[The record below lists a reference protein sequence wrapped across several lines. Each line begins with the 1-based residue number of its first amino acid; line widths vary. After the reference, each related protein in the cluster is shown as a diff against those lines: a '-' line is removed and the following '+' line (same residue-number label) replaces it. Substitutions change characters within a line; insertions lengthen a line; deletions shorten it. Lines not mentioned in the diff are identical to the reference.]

1 MPASSGAR
9 PPKGRR
15 ALIAR
20 RPIASCVATIA
31 LAGSTCVQAGA
42 LKGMHDPDRVPGTFI
57 VMLNRD
63 HIVALRNPALIDPH
77 EKAVKSP
84 KWQAAIAAVNTEVA
98 QMVRK
103 LAKSHPHVR
112 VSTVMSEGTS
122 PGFVLKAS
130 DEDALAIA
138 NEPDVTEVDADMLP
152 RNRTST
158 GR

>member
-1 MPASSGAR
+1 MPVFSGAR
-9 PPKGRR
+9 RIG
-15 ALIAR
+15 A
-20 RPIASCVATIA
+20 CVATIA
-31 LAGSTCVQAGA
+31 LAGGTSVQAGA

-63 HIVALRNPALIDPH
+63 HIVALRNPALVDPH

-84 KWQAAIAAVNTEVA
+84 KWQAATAAVNTEVA

-103 LAKSHPHVR
+103 LAKAHPHVR

-130 DEDALAIA
+130 DEDALAMA

-152 RNRTST
+152 RNRDRKSVV
-158 GR
+158 